1 LGIHVISLAHAPLH
15 VTELSVVN
23 VHVHE
28 LSSAQI
34 WQHKLGATL
43 SASVNINY
51 RLPIEVYY
59 RICTL
64 RHIRIEINHGNQN
77 VFWVLTS
84 GLVDISKRYP
94 STHVKTQSNF
104 LAYMIYY
111 LISLWW
117 CLLTVRLF
125 STIYHMHI
133 PDLILKLYI
142 FDILQSQP
150 WRPLKK

>member
-1 LGIHVISLAHAPLH
+1 MVVIAKCQKCIILESYRECAYGILYWTILQF
-15 VTELSVVN
+15 
-23 VHVHE
+23 VHE

-94 STHVKTQSNF
+94 PTHVKTQSNF
-104 LAYMIYY
+104 LASMNACGQCRTQFM
-111 LISLWW
+111 LPNLS
-117 CLLTVRLF
+117 RRQF
-125 STIYHMHI
+125 MNMHI
-133 PDLILKLYI
+133 YNGQ
-142 FDILQSQP
+142 FSHMQ
-150 WRPLKK
+150 RRMC